1 MFSFMLNHIFRRL
14 LKTHR
19 RSLTEEISMRA
30 GFLILNFRD
39 IILLA
44 LILMKFPL
52 QFYYFSER
60 LADLFPR
67 ILKKLAYLAFEILN

>member
-1 MFSFMLNHIFRRL
+1 
-14 LKTHR
+14 
-19 RSLTEEISMRA
+19 MRA

-60 LADLFPR
+60 LADLFPI

>member
-1 MFSFMLNHIFRRL
+1 
-14 LKTHR
+14 
-19 RSLTEEISMRA
+19 MRA